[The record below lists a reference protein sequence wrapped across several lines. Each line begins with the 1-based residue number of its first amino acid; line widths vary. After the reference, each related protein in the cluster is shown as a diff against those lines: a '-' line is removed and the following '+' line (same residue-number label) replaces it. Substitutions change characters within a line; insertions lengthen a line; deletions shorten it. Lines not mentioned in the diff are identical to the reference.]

1 MPRNPVPFNSFYFN
15 PITASPIVP
24 SFKDDQQS
32 AKVVIRKTFSFPS
45 SSRLHVKECISKCT
59 VMKVELLQGGNILCL
74 HACVCVGGSG
84 RGRWGQFS
92 AQKFRGL
99 VSDRIKEAIRFLNT

>member
-45 SSRLHVKECISKCT
+45 SSRLHVKECVSKCT
-59 VMKVELLQGGNILCL
+59 VMKVELLQGGNTLCL
-74 HACVCVGGSG
+74 HACVCVGVVGAEEVG
-84 RGRWGQFS
+84 AVFS
-92 AQKFRGL
+92 TK
-99 VSDRIKEAIRFLNT
+99 I